1 MEGGKKYD
9 QINPTE
15 PWRALDCSTLTNS
28 IFLKMQR
35 LQMFES
41 VQSFNSFE
49 LVLLEEKLPNVC
61 VLLQISYLVESLVVK
76 VQPPVELG
84 AITELLLLD
93 AE

>member
-1 MEGGKKYD
+1 
-9 QINPTE
+9 
-15 PWRALDCSTLTNS
+15 
-28 IFLKMQR
+28 MQR

-49 LVLLEEKLPNVC
+49 LVQLEEKLPNFC

-93 AE
+93 AEADCFSRHPHRCLIWREFCH